1 LGCLEAVAAAPAI
14 TAEGLRLMLGGQAP
28 GLRALVDG
36 DVGRVSP
43 RTIAEAAQAGDVA
56 ARSVV
61 ERTAE
66 FLAIAAA
73 NVVTILHPDMIVL
86 AGGVAE
92 MGELLLVPLREAVRR
107 RVRMFPI
114 DDVRI
119 ERSQLGSD
127 AGVYGAAALA
137 IETFENVRGSVF
149 KVQG

>member
-1 LGCLEAVAAAPAI
+1 
-14 TAEGLRLMLGGQAP
+14 MLGGQAP

-36 DVGRVSP
+36 EVGRVSP